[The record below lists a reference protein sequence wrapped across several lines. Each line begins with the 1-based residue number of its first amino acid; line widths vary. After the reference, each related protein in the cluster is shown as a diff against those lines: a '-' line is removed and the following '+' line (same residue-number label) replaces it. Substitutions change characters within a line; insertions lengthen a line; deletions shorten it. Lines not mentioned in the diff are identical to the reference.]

1 MGGYWGEG
9 VGGACPPG
17 VALAHEQMPMSAK
30 GTAQDLSPQPQLRHC
45 TTCRPGLCSFTTY
58 NSSNILS
65 SLGVAISPKPVRQ
78 TRETRSKCI
87 QPEKKVFFW
96 GVEKE
101 QKHLFPLEQSDAGRN
116 KTRRGFSCDTN
127 IPLIGSR
134 SQSGCIPPLPH

>member
-1 MGGYWGEG
+1 M
-9 VGGACPPG
+9 GACPPG
-17 VALAHEQMPMSAK
+17 AVAFAHEQISMSAK

-45 TTCRPGLCSFTTY
+45 TTCHPGPCSFTTY
-58 NSSNILS
+58 NCSNTPL
-65 SLGVAISPKPVRQ
+65 SLGVAISPTPVRQ
-78 TRETRSKCI
+78 TRANRCKCI

-96 GVEKE
+96 GVEKQ